1 MGQSPTAIRS
11 LSDLTLF
18 RRDFSRSPVGNR
30 MGQVSFPKWGKHFI
44 RENRQFGGAVP
55 PPTVRVRVPPP
66 REQGPIRWIF
76 RSSVGLG
83 GPLLKRAA
91 VPSPHGTGRWDRCFT
106 SGVEA
111 DSRPTIRRIGRPSRA
126 SNRSRA
132 GPNPVDIPF

>member
-55 PPTVRVRVPPP
+55 PPTTVAPLYIICKMGHEIHTHNSAVTCEQTPTEDLMRAMEHNLRQTSRSLWTVRLSVSVCTLDSAHRV
-66 REQGPIRWIF
+66 
-76 RSSVGLG
+76 
-83 GPLLKRAA
+83 
-91 VPSPHGTGRWDRCFT
+91 
-106 SGVEA
+106 
-111 DSRPTIRRIGRPSRA
+111 
-126 SNRSRA
+126 
-132 GPNPVDIPF
+132 